1 MGLLVSKKSFDESVA
16 KSVRKA
22 IESKPSVVDCLK
34 ADVVNYSALARLLCK
49 ELAIE
54 NEEAVVS
61 AIKRHKE
68 SLEPFRHDKRVR
80 RLVAEST
87 IELKPDV
94 AIITVPKEFDW
105 RALHQKFRVHHVVE
119 GPSYTTVV
127 VDERSLGN
135 ATTVPGGEVRSGLA
149 AITVKSTPE
158 FVSTPGSMVHFISP
172 ISFNGINIEEVMS
185 SYTDKI
191 ILVKLED
198 AARAFSCL
206 NELINDA
213 RKELR

>member
-1 MGLLVSKKSFDESVA
+1 MVSKKNFESSVA

-34 ADVVNYSALARLLCK
+34 ADVVNYTALARVLCR
-49 ELAIE
+49 ELGIK
-54 NEEAVVS
+54 NNEAVVS

-68 SLEPFRHDKRVR
+68 SLEPFRHDETVR

-94 AIITVPKEFDW
+94 AIVTVPKEFDW
-105 RALHQKFRVHHVVE
+105 HTLHQKLKVHHVVE
-119 GPSYTTVV
+119 GPNYTTIV
-127 VDERSLGN
+127 VDERSLARGD
-135 ATTVPGGEVRSGLA
+135 AAIPGAEFRRGLA

-172 ISFNGINIEEVMS
+172 LSFNGINIEEVMS

-198 AARAFSCL
+198 AGLAFGYL
-206 NELINDA
+206 NELINEA
-213 RKELR
+213 REAQ